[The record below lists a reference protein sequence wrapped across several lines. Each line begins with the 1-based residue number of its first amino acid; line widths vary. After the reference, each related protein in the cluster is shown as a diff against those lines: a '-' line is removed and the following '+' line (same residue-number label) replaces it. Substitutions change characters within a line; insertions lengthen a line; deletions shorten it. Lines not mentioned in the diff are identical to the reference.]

1 MKVIFLGTSS
11 GMPTLKRNVSSV
23 ALVFINK
30 NKLWLWDCGEGTQQQ
45 IQKTS
50 LKFSKL
56 EKIFISH
63 LHGDHLFG
71 LPGLLASR
79 GLRGGKNQNK
89 VQIFGPEGLDIYL
102 KETQNITKTC
112 IPYEIEMKIIPPNL
126 TEGIIWE
133 DEDYIVRYTEINHN
147 IKTYAYSVEE
157 KKDRSHFLIKKAR
170 QLNIPPGP
178 IYRTLKEGKTIKL
191 SNGRIFQ
198 GKDFVNG
205 IRKGRKIVFCGDTA
219 YCENL
224 VHLAKGADLLIHET
238 TFSQQEEDLAKRN
251 FHSTTT
257 IAAEAAKKA
266 QVEKLII
273 THISPRYSSSHN
285 KPAITESELLVEA
298 QNVFPQTILAEDFME
313 YEV

>member
-11 GMPTLKRNVSSV
+11 GMPTLKRNVSSI

-30 NKLWLWDCGEGTQQQ
+30 NKLWLWDCGESTQQQ

-50 LKFSKL
+50 LKLSKL
-56 EKIFISH
+56 EKIFITH

-89 VQIFGPEGLDIYL
+89 VKIFGPEGLDIYL
-102 KETQNITKTC
+102 KETLNITKTYV
-112 IPYEIEMKIIPPNL
+112 PYEIEIKIIPPNL
-126 TEGIIWE
+126 SVGIIWE
-133 DEDYIVRYTEINHN
+133 DEEYIVRYTEVNHN
-147 IKTYAYSVEE
+147 IKAYAYSVEE
-157 KKDRSHFLIKKAR
+157 KKDRSHFLIEKAR
-170 QLNIPPGP
+170 RLNIPPGP
-178 IYRTLKEGKTIKL
+178 IYRTLKEGKTIEL
-191 SNGRIFQ
+191 LNGRIFH
-198 GKDFVNG
+198 GKNFLSK

-224 VHLAKGADLLIHET
+224 LPLTKGADLLIHET

-257 IAAEAAKKA
+257 IAAQIAKEAKVK
-266 QVEKLII
+266 QLII
-273 THISPRYSSSHN
+273 THISPRYSSNNN
-285 KPAITESELLVEA
+285 KLAITESGLLAEA
-298 QNVFPQTILAEDFME
+298 QSVFPETILAEDFME
-313 YEV
+313 YEI